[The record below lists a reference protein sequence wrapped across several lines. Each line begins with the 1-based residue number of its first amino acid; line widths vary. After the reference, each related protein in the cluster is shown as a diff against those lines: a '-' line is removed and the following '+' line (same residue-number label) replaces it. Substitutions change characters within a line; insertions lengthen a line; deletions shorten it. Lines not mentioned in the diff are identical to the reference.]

1 MSTQPQMTIRTKGY
15 VLLDG
20 YSFPPD
26 TVLTVSRERGLQMV
40 GDQIAIELPEGADDM
55 SSRANPGGGTGKHPP
70 QAPVTADNY
79 KPVFLTNVTTTSMN
93 GTVTP
98 VNPVYC
104 LTKESAEQL
113 AEILKDLYPQIVMA
127 YPSKMTMVTVSS
139 LVPWFK
145 FASGCAVNAGVEA
158 NWWSNASGPAA
169 EKNCRA
175 DISSAC
181 EQFNIEG
188 GDQYPEQLQKPY
200 GS

>member
-20 YSFPPD
+20 YSYPPD
-26 TVLTVSRERGLQMV
+26 TVLQVPFERGLQMI
-40 GDQIAIELPEGADDM
+40 GDQIAEELPEGGESNM
-55 SSRANPGGGTGKHPP
+55 PRNPGGGTGQHPP
-70 QAPVTADNY
+70 QAPVTAENY

-93 GTVTP
+93 GVVTP

-113 AEILKDLYPQIVMA
+113 AEILQDLQPKIVMA
-127 YPSKMTMVTVSS
+127 YPSKMMLVTASA
-139 LVPWFK
+139 LVPWFQ
-145 FASGCAVNAGVEA
+145 FPSGCAVNAGVEA
-158 NWWSNASGPAA
+158 NWWSNASGATA

-175 DISSAC
+175 DISAAC
-181 EQFNIEG
+181 QQFQEEG
-188 GDQYPEQLQKPY
+188 GGQYPEQLQQPY